1 MKISTKYLKS
11 LLSCYEKSFEKRQR
25 TIRKLE
31 IEKKPEQI
39 KVLQDD
45 QLKTEGK
52 MILCKWLIEMSEI
65 PEEEEKNDV

>member
-11 LLSCYEKSFEKRQR
+11 LLSCYEKFFEKRQR
-25 TIRKLE
+25 VIKKLE
-31 IEKKPEQI
+31 IEKKQEQI

-65 PEEEEKNDV
+65 PEEEE

>member
-1 MKISTKYLKS
+1 MKISIKYLKN
-11 LLSCYEKSFEKRQR
+11 LLSCYENLFEKGQR

-39 KVLQDD
+39 KVLQDN

-65 PEEEEKNDV
+65 PEEEE

>member
-11 LLSCYEKSFEKRQR
+11 LLSCYEKSFEKRQS
-25 TIRKLE
+25 TIKKLE
-31 IEKKPEQI
+31 IEKKLEQI

-65 PEEEEKNDV
+65 SEEEE